1 MLGCL
6 CQNKTTGLRKRSK
19 NGKTLYFFFILLI
32 FDVYCK
38 QHLKGILWKILFLN
52 CARLRTVTR
61 EAAHGGSQCQE
72 LVGLKRCNSDA
83 CQGGKTF
90 LSIVQS
96 ELNVKSVQ
104 ETRLELT
111 TMEVGEVAQT
121 PAQSPAQLATQK
133 ASLVFSHLLWLS
145 KGLAMSTLR
154 CRSL

>member
-1 MLGCL
+1 MPVKVEKFLG
-6 CQNKTTGLRKRSK
+6 
-19 NGKTLYFFFILLI
+19 
-32 FDVYCK
+32 
-38 QHLKGILWKILFLN
+38 
-52 CARLRTVTR
+52 
-61 EAAHGGSQCQE
+61 
-72 LVGLKRCNSDA
+72 
-83 CQGGKTF
+83 
-90 LSIVQS
+90 IVQS

-111 TMEVGEVAQT
+111 TMEVMEVTQT